1 MTPRPRK
8 ASAVPAGLLR
18 EVRASALRGEPLLA
32 AFDFDG
38 VLSPIRRFP
47 GQARMSDRTRSLLKR
62 LGEAKRTRTLI
73 VSGRALRFLRRAAAG
88 TGAALAGD
96 HGLEFEGMGPPW
108 KHPALDELA
117 RHARA
122 LARAA
127 RKATKRLKGVAV
139 ELKTATVSVHW
150 RRAPSVRRDPEPLR
164 ALLESLA
171 PPGWRVA
178 PGLMLWELRPLVAW
192 GKGHLI
198 EYAQAGLG
206 ARILFVG
213 DDHTDE
219 EGFRRLGRE
228 AWCVRVGP
236 GETSAR
242 WRLHGVEAVDELL
255 TAALEARLQVE
266 AAPAGRARERSS
278 TRRAPQR

>member
-1 MTPRPRK
+1 VGRQPLVK
-8 ASAVPAGLLR
+8 GVPAGLLR
-18 EVRASALRGEPLLA
+18 EIRASAARGEPLLA

-47 GQARMSDRTRSLLKR
+47 GQARMSARTKSLLKR

-73 VSGRALRFLRRAAAG
+73 VSGRALRFLRRAASG

-96 HGLEFEGMGPPW
+96 HGLEFVGMGEAW
-108 KHPALDELA
+108 RHPSLGELA

-122 LARAA
+122 LAKAA
-127 RKATKRLKGVAV
+127 RRGTKGLKGVSV

-150 RRAPSVRRDPEPLR
+150 RRAPAVRRDPEPLR
-164 ALLESLA
+164 ELLESLA

-192 GKGHLI
+192 SKGHLI
-198 EYAQAGLG
+198 EYAEAGLG
-206 ARILFVG
+206 SRILFLG

-219 EGFRRLGRE
+219 EGFRRLGRR

-242 WRLHGVEAVDELL
+242 WRLPGIEAVDELL
-255 TAALEARLQVE
+255 AAVVEARTQD
-266 AAPAGRARERSS
+266 PDGRARDRSS